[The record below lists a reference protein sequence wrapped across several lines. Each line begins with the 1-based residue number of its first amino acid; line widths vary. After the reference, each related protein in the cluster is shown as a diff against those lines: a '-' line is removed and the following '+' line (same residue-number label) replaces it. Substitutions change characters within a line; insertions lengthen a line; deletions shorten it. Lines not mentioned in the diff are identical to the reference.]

1 MSEITTEKKNYK
13 DLLKE
18 KEYCKLLLS
27 NLVNRFGDSLDAI
40 AFTWLIYHITQSAS
54 WAVLIYGLNVLPN
67 IIVQPFAGPIIEK
80 MDKKKIIVF
89 THLARGIIIS
99 AFVLVYMLGKVNP
112 FIMAGFT
119 LLITTIESFNLPA
132 AGAFV
137 PMVVKKEHLSHA
149 MSLNSSL
156 SSAVSLVGT
165 GAAGIIIAKFGVQ
178 FTMLIDAATFF
189 IAMIGILAIRN
200 YEDNKPATENEAPKE
215 QKAKSDFSYKAMLK
229 DGFKYVLGNKL
240 LVNFAVM
247 AVLMNFLLVPL
258 NALQAPVAE
267 NVFGLGS
274 ELLSVM
280 GMAASLGAIV
290 GSAIT
295 PALIER
301 FQTKNILF
309 SCGVL
314 MGSFMTM
321 IALGRF
327 VTGMMIAG
335 YLIAGVCYFVM
346 SGSASVL
353 CGVVSIQFVNVC
365 DRAYLARAGAVMGA
379 LSAAAMPLA
388 SILVSC
394 VLVKLSP
401 LLLIVGCGVTTV
413 ALMIIVM
420 FSKMEFDQKKI
431 EVPNAT

>member
-1 MSEITTEKKNYK
+1 MAEKTTEKKNYK
-13 DLLKE
+13 DLLNE
-18 KEYCKLLLS
+18 KEYSKLLLS

-54 WAVLIYGLNVLPN
+54 WAVLIFGLNVLPN

-80 MDKKKIIVF
+80 MDKKKIIVL
-89 THLARGIIIS
+89 THLARGIIITG
-99 AFVLVYMLGKVNP
+99 FVLIYMYGKANP

-137 PMVVKKEHLSHA
+137 PMVVKKENLSHA

-178 FTMLIDAATFF
+178 FTMMIDAATFF
-189 IAMIGILAIRN
+189 IAMIGILSIRN
-200 YEDNKPATENEAPKE
+200 YEDNKPAAEEAKKE

-267 NVFGLGS
+267 DVFGLGS

-280 GMAASLGAIV
+280 GMAASLGAII

-301 FQTKNILF
+301 FKTKNILF

-314 MGSFMTM
+314 MGSFMTCV
-321 IALGRF
+321 ALGQF
-327 VTGMMIAG
+327 VSGMMIAG
-335 YLIAGVCYFVM
+335 YMIGGICYFVM
-346 SGSASVL
+346 SGAASVL

-401 LLLIVGCGVTTV
+401 LVLIVGCGVTTV

-420 FSKMEFDQKKI
+420 FSKMEFDAKKI
-431 EVPNAT
+431 EVPNAA

>member
-1 MSEITTEKKNYK
+1 MANKMDNRKNYK

-18 KEYCKLLLS
+18 KEYCKLLFS

-40 AFTWLIYHITQSAS
+40 TFTWLIYHITKSAS

-67 IIVQPFAGPIIEK
+67 IIVQPFAGPIVEK
-80 MDKKKIIVF
+80 MNKKNIIIF
-89 THLARGIIIS
+89 THLLRGIIIS
-99 AFVLVYMLGKVNP
+99 AFVLFYMFGNVNP

-156 SSAVSLVGT
+156 SGAVSLVGT

-189 IAMIGILAIRN
+189 IAMIGILLIKN
-200 YEDNKPATENEAPKE
+200 YEDNQPEVKAEEKNI
-215 QKAKSDFSYKAMLK
+215 QKTKSDFSYSAMLK

-240 LVNFAVM
+240 LVNYAIM

-258 NALQAPVAE
+258 NSLEAPIAE
-267 NVFGLGS
+267 DVFGLGS
-274 ELLSVM
+274 QLLSVM
-280 GMAASLGAIV
+280 GMASSLGAIV

-295 PALIER
+295 PAIIER
-301 FQTKNILF
+301 FKTKNILF
-309 SCGVL
+309 VCGVT
-314 MGSFMTM
+314 MGSFMTF
-321 IALGRF
+321 ISFGKF
-327 VTGMMIAG
+327 VAGIELAG
-335 YLIAGVCYFVM
+335 YLLGGICYFVM
-346 SGSASVL
+346 SLSVSVL
-353 CGVVSIQFVNVC
+353 CGVVSIQFVNAC

-379 LSAAAMPLA
+379 TSAAAMPLA
-388 SILVSC
+388 SIMVSV
-394 VLVKLSP
+394 VLVKISP
-401 LLLIVGCGVTTV
+401 LVLILGCGLSTV
-413 ALMIIVM
+413 ALMVIVM
-420 FSKMEFDQKKI
+420 FSSMEFDLKET
-431 EVPNAT
+431 EVSYAA

>member
-1 MSEITTEKKNYK
+1 MSDKMTKKNYR
-13 DLLKE
+13 DLFKE
-18 KEYCKLLLS
+18 KEYSKLLIS

-54 WAVLIYGLNVLPN
+54 WAVLIFGLNVLPN
-67 IIVQPFAGPIIEK
+67 IIVQPFVGPIVEK

-89 THLARGIIIS
+89 SHLARGIIIS
-99 AFVLVYMLGKVNP
+99 AFVLIYMFGRVNP

-137 PMVVKKEHLSHA
+137 PMVVKKENLSHA
-149 MSLNSSL
+149 MSLNQSL
-156 SSAVSLVGT
+156 SSAVSLIGT

-178 FTMLIDAATFF
+178 FTMMIDAATFF
-189 IAMIGILAIRN
+189 IAMIGILLIRN
-200 YEDNKPATENEAPKE
+200 YEDNTEATP
-215 QKAKSDFSYKAMLK
+215 QKSQTDLSYRTMLK
-229 DGFKYVLGNKL
+229 DGFKYVLGNKI
-240 LVNFAVM
+240 LVNYAVM

-258 NALQAPVAE
+258 NSLEAPIAE

-295 PALIER
+295 PALIEK
-301 FQTKNILF
+301 FKTKNILF
-309 SCGVL
+309 VCGIL
-314 MGSFMTM
+314 MGSFMTF
-321 IALGRF
+321 ISLGRF
-327 VTGMMIAG
+327 VTGIAFAG
-335 YLIAGVCYFVM
+335 YLLGGICYFMM
-346 SGSASVL
+346 SGAAAVL

-379 LSAAAMPLA
+379 ASTAAMPFA
-388 SILVSC
+388 SILVSV
-394 VLVKLSP
+394 VLVKISP
-401 LLLIVGCGVTTV
+401 LHLLIGCGATTV
-413 ALMIIVM
+413 LLMIIVM
-420 FSKMEFDQKKI
+420 ISKMEFDVKKT
-431 EVPNAT
+431 EVSNAA